1 MSGSNDI
8 DFEQRKKLFDEIK
21 QFNRHEQEELFRILK
36 RAGEEM
42 SENRN
47 GIFFDLMILKQ
58 DTIDTICKW
67 IAFCSKNH
75 SNFESREKELSKLV
89 EANPGMY
96 ENQ

>member
-1 MSGSNDI
+1 MSVAKDTE
-8 DFEQRKKLFDEIK
+8 FEQRKKLFEDIK
-21 QFNRHEQEELFRILK
+21 QFNRHEQEELYRILK
-36 RAGEEM
+36 RSGEEM

-58 DTIDTICKW
+58 ETITTICEW
-67 IAFCSKNH
+67 MAFCSKNH
-75 SNFESREKELSKLV
+75 TNFETREKELSKLV